1 MATTYLTLTN
11 NGSAYF
17 NGGTA
22 TLSVDGPYLSIV
34 DDAIS
39 VEGLASGESIT
50 IAYEVL
56 LDADAPSS
64 TAINLVLAV
73 TEGVFEQ
80 TSDLVFETPMCQSTD
95 LNILI
100 TINTDSWG
108 YETSWNLTT
117 GGGVELA
124 SVSGSYESNSSY
136 ETLVCAAEGTTM
148 TFNIQDSYGD
158 GIYSP
163 NGYWITVC
171 GNQVA
176 QGDAF
181 GSGTSETFVVT
192 CDVFVEVPGCMDS
205 EADNYNADANLDDG
219 SCIPSVR
226 VCNGVDDCIDG
237 FDEIDCDCSEMNEP
251 QCNQYGDCDWVVDS
265 INCSSL
271 TTEFSCNSNGC
282 DWNINIDSY
291 GCSQFDNNPS
301 QCSQTYGCNWTWC
314 AAQWEDCCSG
324 WWQIDNSYCYGESG
338 YCEENLYESGDIN
351 QDGSI
356 DIGDI
361 ILTVGFIL
369 DGQYNNSAD
378 LDSNDIVNILDI
390 ILIIHIILN

>member
-1 MATTYLTLTN
+1 NYP
-11 NGSAYF
+11 GCW
-17 NGGTA
+17 
-22 TLSVDGPYLSIV
+22 VDSNPGWYDNSGPY
-34 DDAIS
+34 
-39 VEGLASGESIT
+39 
-50 IAYEVL
+50 
-56 LDADAPSS
+56 
-64 TAINLVLAV
+64 
-73 TEGVFEQ
+73 
-80 TSDLVFETPMCQSTD
+80 C
-95 LNILI
+95 
-100 TINTDSWG
+100 
-108 YETSWNLTT
+108 T
-117 GGGVELA
+117 GG
-124 SVSGSYESNSSY
+124 SYQIDNSYCQES
-136 ETLVCAAEGTTM
+136 
-148 TFNIQDSYGD
+148 
-158 GIYSP
+158 
-163 NGYWITVC
+163 
-171 GNQVA
+171 
-176 QGDAF
+176 
-181 GSGTSETFVVT
+181 T
-192 CDVFVEVPGCMDS
+192 CDESWEFQC
-205 EADNYNADANLDDG
+205 NDG